1 MDQLA
6 PAINWLK
13 RNGFWVVASIL
24 ALVLIVGWYLAS
36 TEIDDQRAA
45 HVKKLEKSFKDMSGV
60 RRVSAVTEDDGV
72 EDSVVAHPN
81 SVTQEKMTEELKET
95 IDAIT
100 EVWKMKREQQEK
112 LLVFPKDILGE
123 KTFDYF
129 NQGKTAEDFAN
140 GTVVSTT
147 EKTYL
152 RTYREQIPKQVAKIA
167 RHLKAYWKYDE
178 DLIKEEM
185 KKKAEMDAIG
195 GRFAGDIGGMGMMG
209 PGLRGEEVVDV
220 KRNKYAVIWNE
231 DNQNLWQR
239 KMIEFRDWD
248 DNSGSTQDPTVLQ
261 AYILQQDIWLLEAM
275 FNVIR
280 KVNGEAATNDL
291 AVIKEI
297 DYVAFGREARAKLGE
312 LAEADKRLGG
322 AKVPVIGESSEFG
335 VGSEFASYGRGAA
348 SSVSEDGFDINADPS
363 PFHGRYVNSNQEA
376 ITAETVRTTLNGSEL
391 PEDNLELIVAK
402 RVPFRLAVEMDERK
416 INEFL
421 AYCANSPFSFEVQ
434 QIRINKHDPETVLE
448 FKGGVEQRK
457 SVSIDQMMGG
467 GGMGFSGDLFGGDLG
482 GEAFSVQKLEALK
495 PTPVETRL
503 NYDVRVEFYGI
514 VRIYNPVRKNFLLEA
529 VGLPVEQPQEEQP
542 QPADGVAVL
551 NRRP

>member
-6 PAINWLK
+6 PVIQWFK
-13 RNGFWVVASIL
+13 RNGFWVVSSII
-24 ALVLIVGWYLAS
+24 ALTLIAGWYLAS
-36 TEIDDQRAA
+36 TSIDEQVSTQVRQ
-45 HVKKLEKSFKDMSGV
+45 LERSFSDMTSV
-60 RRVSAVTEDDGV
+60 RRVSAVTEEDGV
-72 EDSVVAHPN
+72 EETVVAHPN
-81 SVTQEKMTEELKET
+81 AVTQEKMTEELKET

-100 EVWKMKREQQEK
+100 KVWKAKREQQES

-123 KTFDYF
+123 KTFEYF

-152 RTYREQIPKQVAKIA
+152 RTYREQIPKQIAKIA
-167 RHLKAYWKYDE
+167 RHLRAYWKYDQE
-178 DLIKEEM
+178 LIKEEM
-185 KKKAEMDAIG
+185 MKQAELEASGD
-195 GRFAGDIGGMGMMG
+195 RF
-209 PGLRGEEVVDV
+209 GLMSGVDMRGLDGEDVVDN

-248 DNSGSTQDPTVLQ
+248 DNSGSTQDPTILQ

-280 KVNGEAATNDL
+280 KVNGEAITNDL

-297 DYVAFGREARAKLGE
+297 DYVAFGREARANLGE
-312 LAEADKRLGG
+312 LFEADKRLGG
-322 AKVPVIGESSEFG
+322 AKVPVAGESDLLGMGGGEFSG
-335 VGSEFASYGRGAA
+335 FSQ
-348 SSVSEDGFDINADPS
+348 SSSNTNIDDGFDINGDPS

-376 ITAETVRTTLNGSEL
+376 IAAETVRSTLSGTEL
-391 PEDNLELIVAK
+391 PEENLELIVAK
-402 RVPFRLAVEMDERK
+402 RVPFRLAVNMDERK

-421 AYCANSPFSFEVQ
+421 AHCANSPFAFEVQ
-434 QIRINKHDPETVLE
+434 QIRINKHDPKTVLK

-457 SVSIDQMMGG
+457 SVAVD
-467 GGMGFSGDLFGGDLG
+467 GFSGGMLDGLDGFDLGGFGGDS
-482 GEAFSVQKLEALK
+482 FSQQKLDELK
-495 PTPVETRL
+495 PSPVETRL

-529 VGLPVEQPQEEQP
+529 VGLPVEDPIQEE
-542 QPADGVAVL
+542 PAPPTGVAVL
-551 NRRP
+551 DRRP

>member
-6 PAINWLK
+6 PVIQWFK
-13 RNGFWVVASIL
+13 RNGFWVVSSII
-24 ALVLIVGWYLAS
+24 ALTLIAGWYLAS
-36 TEIDDQRAA
+36 TSIDEQVSTQVRQ
-45 HVKKLEKSFKDMSGV
+45 LERSFSDMTSV
-60 RRVSAVTEDDGV
+60 RRVSAVTEEDGV
-72 EDSVVAHPN
+72 EETVVAHPN
-81 SVTQEKMTEELKET
+81 AVTQEKMTEELKET

-100 EVWKMKREQQEK
+100 KVWKAKREQQES

-123 KTFDYF
+123 KTFEYF

-152 RTYREQIPKQVAKIA
+152 RTYREQIPKQIAKIA
-167 RHLKAYWKYDE
+167 RHLRAYWKYDQE
-178 DLIKEEM
+178 LIKEEM
-185 KKKAEMDAIG
+185 MKQAELEASGD
-195 GRFAGDIGGMGMMG
+195 RF
-209 PGLRGEEVVDV
+209 GLMSGIDMRGLDGEDVVDN

-248 DNSGSTQDPTVLQ
+248 DNSGSTQDPTILQ

-280 KVNGEAATNDL
+280 KVNGEAITNDL

-297 DYVAFGREARAKLGE
+297 DYVAFGREARANLGE
-312 LAEADKRLGG
+312 LFEADKRLGG
-322 AKVPVIGESSEFG
+322 AKVPVAGESDLLGMGGGEFSG
-335 VGSEFASYGRGAA
+335 FSQ
-348 SSVSEDGFDINADPS
+348 SSSNTNIDDGFDINGDPS

-376 ITAETVRTTLNGSEL
+376 IAAETVRSTLSGTEL
-391 PEDNLELIVAK
+391 PEENLELIVAK
-402 RVPFRLAVEMDERK
+402 RVPFRLAVNMDERK

-421 AYCANSPFSFEVQ
+421 AHCANSPFAFEVQ
-434 QIRINKHDPETVLE
+434 QIRINKHDPKTVLK

-457 SVSIDQMMGG
+457 SVAVD
-467 GGMGFSGDLFGGDLG
+467 GFSGGMLDGLDGFDLGGFGGDS
-482 GEAFSVQKLEALK
+482 FSQQKLDELK
-495 PTPVETRL
+495 PSPVETRL

-529 VGLPVEQPQEEQP
+529 VGLPVEDPIQEE
-542 QPADGVAVL
+542 PAPPTGVAVL
-551 NRRP
+551 DRRP

>member
-6 PAINWLK
+6 PVIQWFK
-13 RNGFWVVASIL
+13 KNGFWVVSGIIALGLIAGWFVAS
-24 ALVLIVGWYLAS
+24 A
-36 TEIDDQRAA
+36 EIDAQRISQ
-45 HVKKLEKSFKDMSGV
+45 VRNLEKSFNDMTSV

-72 EDSVVAHPN
+72 EEVVVAHPN

-100 EVWKMKREQQEK
+100 KVWKMKREQQES

-123 KTFDYF
+123 KTFNYF
-129 NQGKTAEDFAN
+129 NQGKSAEDFAN

-167 RHLKAYWKYDE
+167 RHLRAYWKYDQQ
-178 DLIKEEM
+178 LIKEEM
-185 KKKAEMDAIG
+185 EKQAEREA
-195 GRFAGDIGGMGMMG
+195 MGNQFGVNDDFSMMG
-209 PGLRGEEVVDV
+209 IDGQAVVDT

-297 DYVAFGREARAKLGE
+297 DYIAFGREARSKLGE
-312 LAEADKRLGG
+312 LSEADKRLGG
-322 AKVPVIGESSEFG
+322 AKVPLVGEVDELGLGGGEFG
-335 VGSEFASYGRGAA
+335 SYGGGSPIAG
-348 SSVSEDGFDINADPS
+348 ETDGFDINADPS
-363 PFHGRYVNSNQEA
+363 PFHGRYVNSMQEA
-376 ITAETVRTTLNGSEL
+376 IDADTVRTTLTGTEL
-391 PEDNLELIVAK
+391 PEENLELIVAK
-402 RVPFRLAVEMDERK
+402 RVPFRLAVRMDERK

-421 AYCANSPFSFEVQ
+421 AFCANSPFAFEVQ
-434 QIRINKHDPETVLE
+434 QIRINKHDPKTVLK

-457 SVSIDQMMGG
+457 SVAIDAMGG
-467 GGMGFSGDLFGGDLG
+467 GLDMDLGGLDFGDFGGD
-482 GEAFSVQKLEALK
+482 AFSQQKLVELK

-529 VGLPVEQPQEEQP
+529 VGLPVEDPIQEQP
-542 QPADGVAVL
+542 AAPAGVAVL
-551 NRRP
+551 DRRP